1 MLNRRLSASTAN
13 ILHTSPHSKMSNS
26 LLLWETWHRWQG
38 TSLSLIDEV
47 NNLLDSQ
54 RRFQSMLK
62 DNDVFYSRTDLRM
75 FIDKC
80 RADAL
85 SKLLSAFS
93 DVDEASGQNYI
104 LHAAAKLK
112 VSPLNTA
119 QLIKD
124 YPELVHHS
132 HPEDSPNGS
141 LPLHLAAAAVG
152 SDDHVDRVKVFLN
165 SYPDAIKLVNEHQLL
180 PMQIA
185 LIHGADYDVM
195 KLLIDAYQP
204 ALEFPFLPSSETFP
218 TEFLPLIGMLPFHIA
233 CCRNYSLDI
242 IFKLLI
248 ECPDS
253 LAGANRT
260 HDLTASLE
268 KLTM

>member
-1 MLNRRLSASTAN
+1 
-13 ILHTSPHSKMSNS
+13 
-26 LLLWETWHRWQG
+26 
-38 TSLSLIDEV
+38 
-47 NNLLDSQ
+47 
-54 RRFQSMLK
+54 MLK

-80 RADAL
+80 RADAM

-93 DVDEASGQNYI
+93 DVDEASGHDYI

-112 VSPLNTA
+112 VSPLNTE

-132 HPEDSPNGS
+132 YPEDSPNAS

-152 SDDHVDRVKVFLN
+152 SDDHVDRVKVILRA
-165 SYPDAIKLVNEHQLL
+165 YPDAIKLFNEHQLL

-204 ALEFPFLPSSETFP
+204 ALEYPFLPSSETIP
-218 TEFLPLIGMLPFHIA
+218 TEFLPIIGMLPFHIA
-233 CCRNYSLDI
+233 CCRNYSLAV
-242 IFKLLI
+242 IFTLLV
-248 ECPDS
+248 ESPDT
-253 LAGANRT
+253 LASANCT
-260 HDLTASLE
+260 HELTASLE

>member
-1 MLNRRLSASTAN
+1 
-13 ILHTSPHSKMSNS
+13 MSNA

-38 TSLSLIDEV
+38 SSQSPIDQI
-47 NNLLDSQ
+47 NNILDSQ

-62 DNDVFYSRTDLRM
+62 DNDVFYSRSDLRM

-80 RADAL
+80 KRDAL

-93 DVDEASGQNYI
+93 DIDETTGGQDYI

-112 VSPLNTA
+112 VYPLNA
-119 QLIKD
+119 EQLIKD
-124 YPELVHHS
+124 YPELVEHKY
-132 HPEDSPNGS
+132 PEDSPNGS

-152 SDDHVDRVKVFLN
+152 SDDHVDRVKVILRA
-165 SYPDAIKLVNEHQLL
+165 YPDAIKLVNEHQLL

-204 ALEFPFLPSSETFP
+204 ALEYPFFPSSDNIP
-218 TEFLPLIGMLPFHIA
+218 TQFLPLIGMLPFHIA
-233 CCRNYSLDI
+233 CCRNYSLEV
-242 IFKLLI
+242 IFKLLV
-248 ECPDS
+248 ESPDTLRS
-253 LAGANRT
+253 TNCS
-260 HDLTASLE
+260 DELTASLE

>member
-1 MLNRRLSASTAN
+1 
-13 ILHTSPHSKMSNS
+13 MSDA
-26 LLLWETWHRWQG
+26 LLLWESWNRQG
-38 TSLSLIDEV
+38 SPPQSPVDQV
-47 NNLLDSQ
+47 NNILDSQ

-62 DNDVFYSRTDLRM
+62 DNDVFYSRSDLRM

-80 RADAL
+80 RRDAL
-85 SKLLSAFS
+85 SRLLTAFS
-93 DVDEASGQNYI
+93 DIDETTGGQDYI

-124 YPELVHHS
+124 YPEHL
-132 HPEDSPNGS
+132 EDSPNGS

-165 SYPDAIKLVNEHQLL
+165 SCPDTIKQVNEHQLL

-185 LIHGADYDVM
+185 LIHGADYDVI

-204 ALEFPFLPSSETFP
+204 ALECQFLPSSDNIP
-218 TEFLPLIGMLPFHIA
+218 TEFLPMIGMLPFHIA
-233 CCRNYSLDI
+233 CCRNYSLDV
-242 IFKLLI
+242 IFKLLV
-248 ECPDS
+248 ESPDS
-253 LAGANRT
+253 LAGANCS
-260 HDLTASLE
+260 DELTASLE

>member
-1 MLNRRLSASTAN
+1 
-13 ILHTSPHSKMSNS
+13 MSNS
-26 LLLWETWHRWQG
+26 LLWETWFNWQG

-47 NNLLDSQ
+47 NNILDSQ

-80 RADAL
+80 RRDAR
-85 SKLLSAFS
+85 SNLLSAFS
-93 DVDEASGQNYI
+93 DIEETTGGQDYI
-104 LHAAAKLK
+104 LHTAAKLK
-112 VSPLNTA
+112 VSPLNSE

-124 YPELVHHS
+124 YPELVQHK

-152 SDDHVDRVKVFLN
+152 SDDHVDRIKVFLN
-165 SYPDAIKLVNEHQLL
+165 SYPDAIKLVNEHKLL

-195 KLLIDAYQP
+195 KLLIEAHQP
-204 ALEFPFLPSSETFP
+204 ALEFPFLPSSETIP

-233 CCRNYSLDI
+233 CCRNYSLYV
-242 IFKLLI
+242 IFKLLV
-248 ECPDS
+248 ESPDT
-253 LAGANRT
+253 LAGANCT
-260 HDLTASLE
+260 HELTASLE

>member
-1 MLNRRLSASTAN
+1 
-13 ILHTSPHSKMSNS
+13 MSNS
-26 LLLWETWHRWQG
+26 LLWETWFNWQG
-38 TSLSLIDEV
+38 SPPLSILDQI

-62 DNDVFYSRTDLRM
+62 DNDVFYSRSDLRM

-80 RADAL
+80 RRDAR
-85 SKLLSAFS
+85 SNLLTAFS
-93 DVDEASGQNYI
+93 DIDETTGGQDHI

-112 VSPLNTA
+112 VSPLNSE

-124 YPELVHHS
+124 YPELVEHKY
-132 HPEDSPNGS
+132 PEDSPNGS

-152 SDDHVDRVKVFLN
+152 SDDHVDRVKVILRA
-165 SYPDAIKLVNEHQLL
+165 YPDAIKLVNEHQLL

-185 LIHGADYDVM
+185 LIYGADYDVM

-204 ALEFPFLPSSETFP
+204 ALEFPFLPSSENIP
-218 TEFLPLIGMLPFHIA
+218 TEFLPMTGMLPFHIA

-242 IFKLLI
+242 IFKLLV
-248 ECPDS
+248 ESPDTLRS
-253 LAGANRT
+253 ANCSD
-260 HDLTASLE
+260 DLTASLE

>member
-1 MLNRRLSASTAN
+1 
-13 ILHTSPHSKMSNS
+13 MSNS
-26 LLLWETWHRWQG
+26 LLWETWFNWQ
-38 TSLSLIDEV
+38 SSPPLSILDQI

-62 DNDVFYSRTDLRM
+62 DNDVFYSRSDLRM

-80 RADAL
+80 RRDAR
-85 SKLLSAFS
+85 SNLLTAFS
-93 DVDEASGQNYI
+93 DIDETTGGQDYI

-112 VSPLNTA
+112 VSPLNA
-119 QLIKD
+119 EQLIKD
-124 YPELVHHS
+124 YPELVEHKY
-132 HPEDSPNGS
+132 PGDIPNGS

-152 SDDHVDRVKVFLN
+152 SDGHVDRVKVFLN

-204 ALEFPFLPSSETFP
+204 ALEFPFLPSSNNIP
-218 TEFLPLIGMLPFHIA
+218 TEFLPMIGMLPFHIA
-233 CCRNYSLDI
+233 CCRNYSLEV
-242 IFKLLI
+242 IFKLLV
-248 ECPDS
+248 ESPDTLRS
-253 LAGANRT
+253 TNCS
-260 HDLTASLE
+260 DELTASLE

>member
-1 MLNRRLSASTAN
+1 
-13 ILHTSPHSKMSNS
+13 MSNS
-26 LLLWETWHRWQG
+26 LLLWETWFNWQG
-38 TSLSLIDEV
+38 SSLSILDQI
-47 NNLLDSQ
+47 NNILDSQ

-93 DVDEASGQNYI
+93 DVDEASGQDYI

-124 YPELVHHS
+124 YPELVHS
-132 HPEDSPNGS
+132 RPEDIPNGS

-152 SDDHVDRVKVFLN
+152 GDDHIDRVKVFLN
-165 SYPDAIKLVNEHQLL
+165 SYPDAVKLVNEHQLL

-204 ALEFPFLPSSETFP
+204 ALEFPFLPSSETP
-218 TEFLPLIGMLPFHIA
+218 TEFLPLTGMLPFHIA
-233 CCRNYSLDI
+233 CCRNYSLDF
-242 IFKLLI
+242 IFTLLV
-248 ECPDS
+248 ESPDT
-253 LAGANRT
+253 LAGANCS
-260 HDLTASLE
+260 DYLTASLE

>member
-1 MLNRRLSASTAN
+1 
-13 ILHTSPHSKMSNS
+13 MSN
-26 LLLWETWHRWQG
+26 LLT
-38 TSLSLIDEV
+38 
-47 NNLLDSQ
+47 
-54 RRFQSMLK
+54 
-62 DNDVFYSRTDLRM
+62 
-75 FIDKC
+75 
-80 RADAL
+80 
-85 SKLLSAFS
+85 AFS
-93 DVDEASGQNYI
+93 DIDETTGQDYI

-112 VSPLNTA
+112 VSPPNTA

-124 YPELVHHS
+124 YPDLVHHS
-132 HPEDSPNGS
+132 HPENSPNGS

-152 SDDHVDRVKVFLN
+152 SDGHVDRVKVFLN

-185 LIHGADYDVM
+185 LIHDADYDVM

-204 ALEFPFLPSSETFP
+204 ALEHPFLPSSESIP

-233 CCRNYSLDI
+233 CCRNYSLDV
-242 IFKLLI
+242 IFTLLV
-248 ECPDS
+248 ESPDS
-253 LAGANRT
+253 LAGTNRT

>member
-1 MLNRRLSASTAN
+1 
-13 ILHTSPHSKMSNS
+13 MSNA
-26 LLLWETWHRWQG
+26 LLLWECWYRWQG
-38 TSLSLIDEV
+38 SPPQSPVDQI
-47 NNLLDSQ
+47 NNILDSQ

-93 DVDEASGQNYI
+93 DIDETSGHDYI
-104 LHAAAKLK
+104 LHAAAKLM
-112 VSPLNTA
+112 VSPLNTE

-124 YPELVHHS
+124 YTELVQHK
-132 HPEDSPNGS
+132 HPDDTNGS

-152 SDDHVDRVKVFLN
+152 GEDHVDRVKVFLN
-165 SYPDAIKLVNEHQLL
+165 SYPDAIKHVNEHQLL

-195 KLLIDAYQP
+195 KLLTDAYQP
-204 ALEFPFLPSSETFP
+204 ALEYPFLPSSETIP
-218 TEFLPLIGMLPFHIA
+218 TEFLPMIGMLPFHVA
-233 CCRNYSLDI
+233 CCRNYSLNV
-242 IFKLLI
+242 IFTLLV
-248 ECPDS
+248 ESPDTLRS
-253 LAGANRT
+253 ANCSNE
-260 HDLTASLE
+260 LTTSLE

>member
-1 MLNRRLSASTAN
+1 
-13 ILHTSPHSKMSNS
+13 MSNS